1 MTQVIQDLSAP
12 DLVTTLEN
20 NIFAIFTY
28 YAQANN
34 TEFYFGSN
42 MIRFVTGV
50 ATPLLNGVIRTQL
63 QPQEIDTTIRETL
76 EYFSTKQ
83 LPMLWWTGP
92 ATQPPDLGKYL
103 EAQGLINVG
112 ILSGMAIDLSVLPP
126 ETPVKAD
133 FVITTVSDQQSLK
146 YWTEIVAIAFE
157 IPDTQWDAFYNL
169 ELSLGWE
176 SKTFIR
182 FIGYDNDLP
191 VATSAL
197 YLDGQV
203 AGLYYVATR
212 PEARRKGFA
221 KAIVLAALY
230 KARSL
235 GYLVA
240 TLQASQ
246 MGINIYRQIGFQ
258 EYFPVTI
265 YSVAD

>member
-1 MTQVIQDLSAP
+1 MTQVIQDLSTP
-12 DLVTTLEN
+12 DLVAALEN
-20 NIFAIFTY
+20 NLFAIFTH
-28 YAQANN
+28 YAHAKNC
-34 TEFYFGSN
+34 EFHSDSN
-42 MIRFVTGV
+42 LIRFATGIGF
-50 ATPLLNGVIRTQL
+50 PLFNGVIRAQL
-63 QPQEIDTTIRETL
+63 PPEEIDTTISKTL

-83 LPMLWWTGP
+83 LPMFWWTGP

-103 EAQGLINVG
+103 EAKGFSNVG
-112 ILSGMAIDLSVLPP
+112 VLPAMAIDLSILPS
-126 ETPVKAD
+126 EKSLSTDLA
-133 FVITTVSDQQSLK
+133 ITTVSDQQSLK
-146 YWTEIVAIAFE
+146 YWTEVAAIAFE

-176 SKTFIR
+176 SEKFIR
-182 FIGYDNDLP
+182 FIGYENGLP

-203 AGLYYVATR
+203 AGLYYVGTH

-235 GYLVA
+235 GYRVA

-246 MGINIYRQIGFQ
+246 MGINIYQQIGFQ
-258 EYFPVTI
+258 EYFPVTM
-265 YSVAD
+265 YLAAG